1 MKKIAIIILLAIS
14 FGAYSQEQEYDTI
27 VYFPQTIFECPMLFD
42 PVYSPI
48 YYDNSAEQQAYM
60 QATGYTSPLHAYAR
74 CFHDF
79 VDIHFYS
86 HCDSAWA
93 SIDLDYIADNA
104 TSLLVGF
111 HSLPGIR
118 SFLQPYYLPD
128 LDTAARVIGV
138 AAKIFGHQ
146 PPNSIYP
153 YFLLYDHTGA
163 LIDQSM
169 IFCWPEWSI
178 TGKYPYG
185 PSPWYYPTPIK
196 HYYFNNQH
204 QIQAFSIAFDK
215 NNSWYDFGFAG
226 NQPFEF
232 DHTMSIIGGDEKAE
246 WWHECRYEDLG
257 CYEYIPPMYRMYDST
272 NWVSF
277 DQDQYYQ
284 FYYKKQIGFFPI
296 IIIPKTN
303 SNLTSEE
310 LSEHCNILP
319 NPVTTYAKVLSR
331 YKIERLEVFDVQ
343 GKKVEEINVN
353 DYEYY
358 IGVQNY
364 NKGTY
369 LVNIVTQKGTTTKK
383 MIVQ

>member
-1 MKKIAIIILLAIS
+1 
-14 FGAYSQEQEYDTI
+14 
-27 VYFPQTIFECPMLFD
+27 
-42 PVYSPI
+42 
-48 YYDNSAEQQAYM
+48 
-60 QATGYTSPLHAYAR
+60 
-74 CFHDF
+74 
-79 VDIHFYS
+79 
-86 HCDSAWA
+86 
-93 SIDLDYIADNA
+93 
-104 TSLLVGF
+104 
-111 HSLPGIR
+111 
-118 SFLQPYYLPD
+118 
-128 LDTAARVIGV
+128 
-138 AAKIFGHQ
+138 
-146 PPNSIYP
+146 
-153 YFLLYDHTGA
+153 
-163 LIDQSM
+163 
-169 IFCWPEWSI
+169 
-178 TGKYPYG
+178 
-185 PSPWYYPTPIK
+185 
-196 HYYFNNQH
+196 
-204 QIQAFSIAFDK
+204 
-215 NNSWYDFGFAG
+215 
-226 NQPFEF
+226 
-232 DHTMSIIGGDEKAE
+232 
-246 WWHECRYEDLG
+246 
-257 CYEYIPPMYRMYDST
+257 MYDSA

-284 FYYKKQIGFFPI
+284 FFYKKQIGFFPI

>member
-42 PVYSPI
+42 PVASPI

-60 QATGYTSPLHAYAR
+60 QATGYTAPIHAYAR

-79 VDIHFYS
+79 VGIHMYS

-93 SIDLDYIADNA
+93 SVDLDYIADNA
-104 TSLLVGF
+104 TSLMVGF

-128 LDTAARVIGV
+128 LDTSARVIGV

-178 TGKYPYG
+178 TGKRPYG
-185 PSPWYYPTPIK
+185 SSPWYYPTPIK

-215 NNSWYDFGFAG
+215 NNSWYDFSFAG

-232 DHTMSIIGGDEKAE
+232 DHTMSLIGGNPKAE
-246 WWHECRYEDLG
+246 WYHECRYDDIG

-277 DQDQYYQ
+277 DQDQFYQ
-284 FYYKKQIGFFPI
+284 FFYKKQIGFFPI
-296 IIIPKTN
+296 IIIPKTE
-303 SNLTSEE
+303 SSLSAEE

-319 NPVTTYAKVLSR
+319 NPATTYAKVLSR
-331 YKIERLEVFDVQ
+331 YKIERLEVFDMQ

>member
-27 VYFPQTIFECPMLFD
+27 VYFPQTIFDCPMLFD

-48 YYDNSAEQQAYM
+48 YYDNTAEQQAYM
-60 QATGYTSPLHAYAR
+60 QATGYIYPIHAYAR
-74 CFHDF
+74 AFDDF
-79 VDIHFYS
+79 AVIHLYS

-93 SIDLDYIADNA
+93 SVDQNYLSMTLANKN
-104 TSLLVGF
+104 LVGF
-111 HSLPGIR
+111 ESMPGIR

-153 YFLLYDHTGA
+153 YFVLYDHTGA
-163 LIDQSM
+163 LIDTSM
-169 IFCWPEWSI
+169 IFCWPDGSI
-178 TGKYPYG
+178 EGEFPYG
-185 PSPWYYPTPIK
+185 VNLYPTPIK
-196 HYYFNNQH
+196 HYYFANQH

-215 NNSWYDFGFAG
+215 NNSWYNQSFAA
-226 NQPFEF
+226 NKPFEF
-232 DHTMSIIGGDEKAE
+232 DHTMSLIGGDKDAE
-246 WWHECRYEDLG
+246 WYHECRYDDIG
-257 CYEYIPPMYRMYDST
+257 CYEYIPPMYLMYDST

-284 FYYKKQIGFFPI
+284 FFYKKQIGFFPI
-296 IIIPKTN
+296 IIMPRTN

-319 NPVTTYAKVLSR
+319 NPATTYAKVLSR
-331 YKIERLEVFDVQ
+331 YKIERLEVFDMQ

>member
-60 QATGYTSPLHAYAR
+60 QATGHAYPIHAYAR

-79 VDIHFYS
+79 VGIHMYS

-93 SIDLDYIADNA
+93 SVDLDYIADNA
-104 TSLLVGF
+104 TSLMVAF

-128 LDTAARVIGV
+128 LDTSARVIGV

-169 IFCWPEWSI
+169 IFCWPDGSI
-178 TGKYPYG
+178 DGEFPYG
-185 PSPWYYPTPIK
+185 QNPYPTPIK

-215 NNSWYDFGFAG
+215 NNSWYNQSFAG
-226 NQPFEF
+226 NKPFEF
-232 DHTMSIIGGDEKAE
+232 DHTMSFLGGDKDAE
-246 WWHECRYEDLG
+246 WYHECRYDDIG
-257 CYEYIPPMYRMYDST
+257 CYEYIPPMYLMYDST

-284 FYYKKQIGFFPI
+284 FFYKKQIGFFPI
-296 IIIPKTN
+296 IIIPKTEN
-303 SNLTSEE
+303 SLSAEE

-319 NPVTTYAKVLSR
+319 NPAITYAKVLSR
-331 YKIERLEVFDVQ
+331 YKIERLEVFDMQ

>member
-27 VYFPQTIFECPMLFD
+27 VYFPQTIFDCPMLFD

-48 YYDNSAEQQAYM
+48 YYDNTAEQQAYM
-60 QATGYTSPLHAYAR
+60 QATGYIYPIHAYAR
-74 CFHDF
+74 AFHDF
-79 VDIHFYS
+79 AVIHLYS

-93 SIDLDYIADNA
+93 SVDQNYLSMTLANKN
-104 TSLLVGF
+104 LVGF
-111 HSLPGIR
+111 ESMPGIR
-118 SFLQPYYLPD
+118 SFLQPYYISD

-153 YFLLYDHTGA
+153 YFVLYDHTGA
-163 LIDQSM
+163 LIDTSM
-169 IFCWPEWSI
+169 IFCWPDGSI
-178 TGKYPYG
+178 EGEFPYG
-185 PSPWYYPTPIK
+185 VNLYPTPIK
-196 HYYFNNQH
+196 HYYFANQH

-215 NNSWYDFGFAG
+215 NNSWYNQSFAA
-226 NQPFEF
+226 NKPFEF
-232 DHTMSIIGGDEKAE
+232 DHTMSLIGGDKDAE
-246 WWHECRYEDLG
+246 WYHECRYDDIG
-257 CYEYIPPMYRMYDST
+257 CYEYIPPMYLMYDSA

-277 DQDQYYQ
+277 NQDQYYQ
-284 FYYKKQIGFFPI
+284 FFYKMQIGFFPI

-343 GKKVEEINVN
+343 GKKIEEINVN

>member
-1 MKKIAIIILLAIS
+1 MKKIAIIILLAITS
-14 FGAYSQEQEYDTI
+14 FSYAQEQEYDTI

-48 YYDNSAEQQAYM
+48 YYDNLDEYNAAGAAQGGHYLDYWCPNYHNFMKIAV
-60 QATGYTSPLHAYAR
+60 
-74 CFHDF
+74 CKD
-79 VDIHFYS
+79 
-86 HCDSAWA
+86 CDSAWA
-93 SIDLDYIADNA
+93 SVDQNYLSMTLANKN
-104 TSLLVGF
+104 LVGF
-111 HSLPGIR
+111 ESMPGIR
-118 SFLQPYYLPD
+118 SFLQPYYLSD

-153 YFLLYDHTGA
+153 YFVLYDHTGA
-163 LIDQSM
+163 LIDTSM

-196 HYYFNNQH
+196 HYYFANQH

-232 DHTMSIIGGDEKAE
+232 DHTMSLIGGDKDAE

-257 CYEYIPPMYRMYDST
+257 CYEYIPPMYLMYDST

-277 DQDQYYQ
+277 NQDQYYQ
-284 FYYKKQIGFFPI
+284 FYYKMQIGFFPI

>member
-42 PVYSPI
+42 PVASPI

-60 QATGYTSPLHAYAR
+60 QATGYTAPIHAYAR

-79 VDIHFYS
+79 VGIHMYS

-93 SIDLDYIADNA
+93 SVDLDYIADNA
-104 TSLLVGF
+104 TSLMVGF

-163 LIDQSM
+163 LIDASM

-196 HYYFNNQH
+196 HYYFANQH

-215 NNSWYDFGFAG
+215 NNSWYDFSFAG

-232 DHTMSIIGGDEKAE
+232 DHTMSLIGGNPKAE
-246 WWHECRYEDLG
+246 WYHECRYDDLG
-257 CYEYIPPMYRMYDST
+257 CYEYIPPMYRMYDSA

-277 DQDQYYQ
+277 EQDQFYQ
-284 FYYKKQIGFFPI
+284 FFYKKQIGFFPI
-296 IIIPKTN
+296 IIIPKTE
-303 SNLTSEE
+303 SSLSAEE

-319 NPVTTYAKVLSR
+319 NPATTYAKVLSR

-369 LVNIVTQKGTTTKK
+369 LVNIVTQKGITTKK

>member
-48 YYDNSAEQQAYM
+48 YYDNTAEYNAAGAAQGGHYLDYWTPNYHNFMKIAVYK
-60 QATGYTSPLHAYAR
+60 
-74 CFHDF
+74 D
-79 VDIHFYS
+79 
-86 HCDSAWA
+86 CDSAWA
-93 SIDLDYIADNA
+93 SVDLDYIADNA
-104 TSLLVGF
+104 TSLMVGF

-163 LIDQSM
+163 LIDTSM
-169 IFCWPEWSI
+169 IFCWPDWSI

-204 QIQAFSIAFDK
+204 QIQSFSIAFDK
-215 NNSWYDFGFAG
+215 NNSWYNQSFAG

-232 DHTMSIIGGDEKAE
+232 DHTMSIIGGDKDAE
-246 WWHECRYEDLG
+246 WWHKCRYEDLG
-257 CYEYIPPMYRMYDST
+257 CYEYIPPMYLMYDSA

-277 DQDQYYQ
+277 EQDQYYQ

-296 IIIPKTN
+296 IIIPKTEN
-303 SNLTSEE
+303 SLSAEE

-319 NPVTTYAKVLSR
+319 NPATTYAKVLSR
-331 YKIERLEVFDVQ
+331 YKIERIEVFDVQ

>member
-1 MKKIAIIILLAIS
+1 MKKIAIIILLAITS
-14 FGAYSQEQEYDTI
+14 FSYAQEQEYDTI

-48 YYDNSAEQQAYM
+48 YYDNTAEQQAYM
-60 QATGYTSPLHAYAR
+60 QATGYIYPIHAYAR
-74 CFHDF
+74 AFHDF
-79 VDIHFYS
+79 AIIHAFS

-93 SIDLDYIADNA
+93 SVDQNYLSMTLANKN
-104 TSLLVGF
+104 LVGF
-111 HSLPGIR
+111 ESMPGIR
-118 SFLQPYYLPD
+118 SFLQPYYLSD

-138 AAKIFGHQ
+138 AAKLFGHQ

-153 YFLLYDHTGA
+153 YFVLYDHTGA
-163 LIDQSM
+163 LIDTSM
-169 IFCWPEWSI
+169 IFCWPDGSI
-178 TGKYPYG
+178 EGEFPYG
-185 PSPWYYPTPIK
+185 VNLYPTLIK
-196 HYYFNNQH
+196 HYYFANQH

-215 NNSWYDFGFAG
+215 NNSWYDFDFAA
-226 NQPFEF
+226 NKPFEF
-232 DHTMSIIGGDEKAE
+232 DHTMSLIGGDKDAE
-246 WWHECRYEDLG
+246 WYHECRYDDIG
-257 CYEYIPPMYRMYDST
+257 CYEYIPPMYLMYDSA

-284 FYYKKQIGFFPI
+284 FFYKKQIGFFPI

>member
-27 VYFPQTIFECPMLFD
+27 VYYPQTIFECPMLFD

-48 YYDNSAEQQAYM
+48 YYDNTAEQQAYM
-60 QATGYTSPLHAYAR
+60 QATGYIYPIHAYAR
-74 CFHDF
+74 GFNDF
-79 VDIHFYS
+79 AVIHLYS

-93 SIDLDYIADNA
+93 SVDQNYLSMTLANKN
-104 TSLLVGF
+104 LVGF
-111 HSLPGIR
+111 ESMPGIR
-118 SFLQPYYLPD
+118 SFLQPYYLSD

-153 YFLLYDHTGA
+153 YFVLYDHTGA
-163 LIDQSM
+163 LIDTSM
-169 IFCWPEWSI
+169 IFCWPDGSI
-178 TGKYPYG
+178 EGEFPYG
-185 PSPWYYPTPIK
+185 VNLYPTPIK
-196 HYYFNNQH
+196 HYYFAHQH

-215 NNSWYDFGFAG
+215 NNSWYDFSFAG
-226 NQPFEF
+226 NKPFEF
-232 DHTMSIIGGDEKAE
+232 DHTMSLIGGDKDAE
-246 WWHECRYEDLG
+246 WYHECRYDDIG
-257 CYEYIPPMYRMYDST
+257 CYEYIPPMYLMYDSA

-284 FYYKKQIGFFPI
+284 FYYKMQIGFFPI

-343 GKKVEEINVN
+343 GKKVEINVN

>member
-42 PVYSPI
+42 PVASPI

-60 QATGYTSPLHAYAR
+60 QATGHTYPIHAYAR

-93 SIDLDYIADNA
+93 SVDLDYIADNA
-104 TSLLVGF
+104 TSLMVGF

-163 LIDQSM
+163 LIDASM

-178 TGKYPYG
+178 TGRYPYG
-185 PSPWYYPTPIK
+185 APPLYYPTPIK
-196 HYYFNNQH
+196 HYYFANQH

-215 NNSWYDFGFAG
+215 NNSWYDFDFAG

-232 DHTMSIIGGDEKAE
+232 DHTMSIIGGNPKAE
-246 WWHECRYEDLG
+246 WYHECRYDDIG
-257 CYEYIPPMYRMYDST
+257 CYEYIPPMYLMYDST

-284 FYYKKQIGFFPI
+284 FFYKKQIGFFPI

-310 LSEHCNILP
+310 LAEHCNILP
-319 NPVTTYAKVLSR
+319 NPATTYAKVLSR
-331 YKIERLEVFDVQ
+331 YKIERLEVFDMQ
-343 GKKVEEINVN
+343 GKKIEEINVN

>member
-60 QATGYTSPLHAYAR
+60 QATGHIYPIHAYAR
-74 CFHDF
+74 GFEDF
-79 VDIHFYS
+79 AIIHAYS

-93 SIDLDYIADNA
+93 SVDQNYLSMTLA
-104 TSLLVGF
+104 TKKLVGF
-111 HSLPGIR
+111 ESMPGIR
-118 SFLQPYYLPD
+118 SFLQPYYLSD

-169 IFCWPEWSI
+169 IFCWPDGSI
-178 TGKYPYG
+178 DGEFPYG
-185 PSPWYYPTPIK
+185 QNPYPTPIK

-204 QIQAFSIAFDK
+204 QIQAFSKA
-215 NNSWYDFGFAG
+215 
-226 NQPFEF
+226 FEF
-232 DHTMSIIGGDEKAE
+232 DHTMSLLGGDKDAE
-246 WWHECRYEDLG
+246 WYHECRYDDIG
-257 CYEYIPPMYRMYDST
+257 CYEYIPPMYLMYDST

-284 FYYKKQIGFFPI
+284 FFYKKQIGFFPI
-296 IIIPKTN
+296 IIIPKTEN
-303 SNLTSEE
+303 SLSAEE

-319 NPVTTYAKVLSR
+319 NPATTYAKVLSR
-331 YKIERLEVFDVQ
+331 YKIERLEVFDMQ